1 MAVSRIDEA
10 GLNVTQYGNRNL
22 VINGAMTISQRAT
35 SVTGVTE
42 TNGYKTVDRF
52 QFWTYSGG
60 TYSLSQDSTAP
71 SGFGYSHKVSNTAT
85 TSTVAGT
92 GVSFRQRIEA
102 QNLQQLAYNTADAK
116 DVTLSFW
123 VRSTATGTWAV
134 RIYNPDS
141 GRIVTKTYAISS
153 ANTWE
158 YKSITFSGDTSG
170 AINND
175 TGYAFEIV
183 WWLAA
188 GTDFTSGTPTGDWE
202 TYSATKEASG
212 QTVQLNTGGDWYITG
227 VQLEVGDTATGFEH
241 RSYGDELARCQR
253 YFTKIY
259 AKGSVQAY
267 NCFPFTGYCRSTTL
281 CQITIHWNQ
290 RMRAVPTM
298 SYSGASDFG
307 VVDSTGS
314 TRAVSAINT
323 SRTTDEACVA
333 ELTAS
338 SLGAGNGTRLLA
350 NNTADPFII
359 VDAEL

>member
-1 MAVSRIDEA
+1 MSKARQLADL
-10 GLNVTQYGNRNL
+10 GNVYDDGALSNRNL
-22 VINGAMTISQRAT
+22 IINGAMQVAQRAT

-42 TNGYKTVDRF
+42 TDGYKTVDRF

-123 VRSTATGTWAV
+123 VRSTATGTCAV
-134 RIYNPDS
+134 CIYNPDS

-175 TGYAFEIV
+175 TGYAFDII

-202 TYSATKEASG
+202 TYSATKSASG

-227 VQLEVGDTATGFEH
+227 VSLEVGDTATPFEH

-253 YFTKIY
+253 YYEKYNSSNISYAPDNVNGNSRMMGQFTVTK
-259 AKGSVQAY
+259 
-267 NCFPFTGYCRSTTL
+267 
-281 CQITIHWNQ
+281 
-290 RMRAVPTM
+290 RAQPTM
-298 SYSGASDFG
+298 TA
-307 VVDSTGS
+307 TGS
-314 TRAVSAINT
+314 WILN
-323 SRTTDEACVA
+323 
-333 ELTAS
+333 AS
-338 SLGAGNGTRLLA
+338 IHSFEGYVGTAGNNFYPDWQA
-350 NNTADPFII
+350 
-359 VDAEL
+359 DAEL